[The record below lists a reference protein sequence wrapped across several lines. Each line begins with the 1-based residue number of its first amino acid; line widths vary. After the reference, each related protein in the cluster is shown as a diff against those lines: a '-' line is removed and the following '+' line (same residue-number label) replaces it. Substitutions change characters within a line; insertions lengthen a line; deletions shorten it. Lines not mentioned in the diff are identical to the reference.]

1 MLCVIKFQFPSGKI
15 SYLTGY
21 IYTSYIGRYVTVS
34 IPLREDILSN
44 NFRIISNRNDDISF
58 QFPSGKISY
67 LTFSKFS
74 FWSLHN
80 LFQFPSGKIS
90 YLTFILGLVA
100 LFVLVVSIPLREDIL
115 SNERI
120 NMNNRKKKERKFQ
133 FPSGKISYLTPNT
146 HILNL
151 LTRLFQFPSGKI
163 SYLTKTNLHL
173 SNVPTRFGFNSP
185 QGRYLI

>member
-90 YLTFILGLVA
+90 YLTEIFDDYISIIIA
-100 LFVLVVSIPLREDIL
+100 FVSIPLREDIL
-115 SNERI
+115 SNFHIRI
-120 NMNNRKKKERKFQ
+120 GSIICF
-133 FPSGKISYLTPNT
+133 SC
-146 HILNL
+146 
-151 LTRLFQFPSGKI
+151 
-163 SYLTKTNLHL
+163 
-173 SNVPTRFGFNSP
+173 FNSP

>member
-67 LTFSKFS
+67 LTPKFLALAITS
-74 FWSLHN
+74 FQTPVAGYNFFLTYKKNFISLKVP
-80 LFQFPSGKIS
+80 QTVGTSG
-90 YLTFILGLVA
+90 A
-100 LFVLVVSIPLREDIL
+100 W
-115 SNERI
+115 
-120 NMNNRKKKERKFQ
+120 
-133 FPSGKISYLTPNT
+133 
-146 HILNL
+146 
-151 LTRLFQFPSGKI
+151 RLD
-163 SYLTKTNLHL
+163 
-173 SNVPTRFGFNSP
+173 
-185 QGRYLI
+185 